1 MSEKNEEKNQEEYSA
16 KDIRVTKEDIEKVID
31 NSIDEAVGGYC
42 SEIKITL
49 SADQKEITVEDNG
62 RGVPIEIHPDTK
74 KSTLETIFTTLHSGA
89 KLESEVYKTSGGLH
103 GIGVTAVN
111 ALSAYLKARS
121 TREGKTEI
129 LEFQEGKLINPPQII
144 DAPQQANGTI
154 ISFTPDP
161 KIFKE
166 FTYFKIETIQSRLNE
181 LAYLNP
187 NLTLFFSTSP
197 DATPIVYHF
206 SSGLA
211 DKYTQAKVNV
221 LKDDVLEGLVA
232 ILAIRMKDPQF
243 SGQTKYR
250 LANKTI
256 GKTTTVREIVKNATY
271 DLVKRFLQDH
281 GNSAEAISQQIITT
295 AQNRVKYE
303 EYKETLRE
311 GGRSATL
318 PGKLVPCMS
327 KDIADNELFIVEGDS
342 AGGSAKA
349 ARFPKNQAILPV
361 QGKILNVLK
370 AK

>member
-1 MSEKNEEKNQEEYSA
+1 
-16 KDIRVTKEDIEKVID
+16 
-31 NSIDEAVGGYC
+31 
-42 SEIKITL
+42 
-49 SADQKEITVEDNG
+49 EDNG

-74 KSTLETIFTTLHSGA
+74 KSTLATIFTTLHSGA

-121 TREGKTEI
+121 TREGKTEM

-154 ISFTPDP
+154 ITFTPDP

-166 FTYFKIETIQSRLNE
+166 FTYFKIDTIQGRLNE

-187 NLTLFFSTSP
+187 NLTLFFATSP

-206 SSGLA
+206 SS
-211 DKYTQAKVNV
+211 DKYPQLKVNV

-256 GKTTTVREIVKNATY
+256 GKATTVREIVKNATY
-271 DLVKRFLQDH
+271 DLVKKFLQDH
-281 GNSAEAISQQIITT
+281 ANSAEAISQLITT
-295 AQNRVKYE
+295 NAQNRVKYE

-311 GGRSATL
+311 GVRGAAL

-327 KDIADNELFIVEGDS
+327 KEVANNELFIVEGDS